1 MITDAEL
8 QQREDSRKRRL
19 SAQGRRSLAGWPA
32 KVIGCAV
39 LVLFSTPAFVH
50 HSGAMFDLTK
60 RVTVTGTI
68 IDFHWT
74 NPHTSFKVDVANKDG
89 TTSVWAVE
97 MNSPNNL
104 VRVGWKRTTIKPGD
118 KVTVT
123 VRPLRDGTPGGQYV
137 SIVLPNGKVL
147 GGEQSRTDAR

>member
-1 MITDAEL
+1 MA
-8 QQREDSRKRRL
+8 
-19 SAQGRRSLAGWPA
+19 AGFAVVLA
-32 KVIGCAV
+32 
-39 LVLFSTPAFVH
+39 LFSTPAYVH
-50 HSGAMFDLTK
+50 HSGAMFDLSK
-60 RVTVTGTI
+60 RVTVSGTI

-74 NPHTSFKVDVANKDG
+74 NPHSSFKVSVPNKDG

-104 VRVGWKRTTIKPGD
+104 VRVGWKRTTIKAGD

-147 GGEQSRTDAR
+147 GGEQSRQGEK